1 MNNISNYSDSQSN
14 GLGKDTKTISNKA
27 EAVMDNASS
36 ELHNFIADIEDLVKE
51 TTTLTGEDLN
61 KAKVKLSARLA
72 EAKESAAEM
81 GGMIS
86 KRARQSA
93 VSTNEYVHEQP
104 WKAIGAG
111 AAAGLIIGFALAR
124 R

>member
-27 EAVMDNASS
+27 EAVMDNAST

-61 KAKVKLSARLA
+61 KAKAKLSARLS
-72 EAKESAAEM
+72 EAKQSATEVGNM
-81 GGMIS
+81 LTQ
-86 KRARQSA
+86 RARKSA
-93 VSTNEYVHEQP
+93 ISTNEYVHEQP

>member
-51 TTTLTGEDLN
+51 ATTLTGEDLN
-61 KAKVKLSARLA
+61 KAKVKLSARLT
-72 EAKESAAEM
+72 EAKQSVAEM
-81 GGMIS
+81 GGS
-86 KRARQSA
+86 LKQHARNSA
-93 VSTNEYVHEQP
+93 ISTNEYVHEQP